1 MTLTPS
7 SDLISIDLFAGAGG
21 LSEGLEEAG
30 FHTLFASE
38 IVPQYAE
45 TYARNHPS
53 AKVCVEDIRK
63 TDPERVRRELGL
75 EKGQLDLVAGGPPC
89 QGFSINAPVRSNE
102 DPRNHLFREYLRY
115 VDAFQ
120 PRAILIEN
128 VPGLVSFEHGGTL
141 HAILDALADL
151 GYGADVHILGA
162 PYYGVPQMRWRTIIL
177 GLRGAV
183 IPQSA
188 WPEPTRHAP
197 VRANFT
203 TTFDGR
209 QIVKQPSPE
218 TDAPFTTLREAI
230 GDLPSLQNGERGEA
244 VKEYPVRPQCDYQRA
259 LRRGSIGVLNHEAPR
274 LDRKSVV

>member
-1 MTLTPS
+1 M
-7 SDLISIDLFAGAGG
+7 
-21 LSEGLEEAG
+21 
-30 FHTLFASE
+30 
-38 IVPQYAE
+38 
-45 TYARNHPS
+45 
-53 AKVCVEDIRK
+53 
-63 TDPERVRRELGL
+63 
-75 EKGQLDLVAGGPPC
+75 
-89 QGFSINAPVRSNE
+89 
-102 DPRNHLFREYLRY
+102 
-115 VDAFQ
+115 DAFQ

-151 GYGADVHILGA
+151 GYGADVHILVA

-203 TTFDGR
+203 TIFDGR

-218 TDAPFTTLREAI
+218 TDAPFYYA
-230 GDLPSLQNGERGEA
+230 S
-244 VKEYPVRPQCDYQRA
+244 
-259 LRRGSIGVLNHEAPR
+259 
-274 LDRKSVV
+274 